1 MSKLNKKTKKFLA
14 TAFALSAVS
23 AVGAGFA
30 LQSIEADAAA
40 QITVTEIRDWD
51 TKQHNDITI
60 IVDMHGNP
68 QWDGI
73 NALELALPL

>member
-1 MSKLNKKTKKFLA
+1 MSKLNKKTKKILA
-14 TAFALSAVS
+14 TAFAAAAVS

-30 LQSIEADAAA
+30 LQSINADAAA
-40 QITVTEIRDWD
+40 QITVTEIRDWNLEQD
-51 TKQHNDITI
+51 NDITI

-73 NALELALPL
+73 NALEL